1 MSAYKTVELDQ
12 SLGGEPVQH
21 REVQGHE
28 TVEFLSLWA
37 NGIQYMA
44 GGIETGFK
52 HVDRDSFQT
61 RLLHIKGRRNIRVMQ
76 VQLNPSAL
84 NSGDVF
90 ILDAGREL
98 FQWNGK
104 ESTNVEKQKA
114 LEVVR
119 KIRDE
124 ERSGKAN
131 ITVVEEG
138 TKEDAFWAAFGQ
150 ARPNRIKSSADGGED
165 DAVAKTG
172 LDSIFLYRVSNSTGK
187 MVATEIP
194 TKPFKKDMLDTND
207 AFILDTG
214 SAGIF
219 VWVGKKSNNDEK
231 LHSMKMAQ
239 DFIKSKG
246 YPDWTPITRV
256 AENGETPLFKQ
267 NFFQWPERD
276 ATGLGGI
283 GVAGKKKQ
291 FLKKQFSAASLATR
305 GRRESQALVDDG
317 KGTIEIWRIEN
328 FKKEPVPKEQYGHF
342 YGGDSYII
350 LYTYFKND
358 KKMFIIYF
366 WQGLKSSQDEKGAS
380 ALLTV
385 ALDDEMKARPDG
397 GDPTQVRVVQNK
409 EPDHFNLL
417 FKGKMVGHE
426 GGHASG
432 FKNVHDVDRYD
443 TDGTRLFQVKGTN
456 EFNTRAIQ
464 VPERA
469 ASLNSGDVFILETPS
484 KVWLWCGKSCSGD
497 EREAAKNISKS
508 VASREYTMIQEGAE
522 PADFWEALG
531 GKTAYAEVKEAAGQ
545 ESKEPRLFQCT
556 NAVGE
561 SELGLALFRYNVLM
575 LWRRILQGGGDLRLR
590 PGGPDRRRRDAA
602 RHVQRDLHL
611 GGQGRQC
618 RGEEECDADCH

>member
-76 VQLNPSAL
+76 VQLNPSSL

-366 WQGLKSSQDEKGAS
+366 WQGLTSSQ
-380 ALLTV
+380 V
-385 ALDDEMKARPDG
+385 P
-397 GDPTQVRVVQNK
+397 
-409 EPDHFNLL
+409 L
-417 FKGKMVGHE
+417 FLP
-426 GGHASG
+426 
-432 FKNVHDVDRYD
+432 
-443 TDGTRLFQVKGTN
+443 LFL
-456 EFNTRAIQ
+456 
-464 VPERA
+464 
-469 ASLNSGDVFILETPS
+469 SLYVYVSI
-484 KVWLWCGKSCSGD
+484 
-497 EREAAKNISKS
+497 
-508 VASREYTMIQEGAE
+508 
-522 PADFWEALG
+522 
-531 GKTAYAEVKEAAGQ
+531 
-545 ESKEPRLFQCT
+545 
-556 NAVGE
+556 
-561 SELGLALFRYNVLM
+561 
-575 LWRRILQGGGDLRLR
+575 
-590 PGGPDRRRRDAA
+590 
-602 RHVQRDLHL
+602 
-611 GGQGRQC
+611 
-618 RGEEECDADCH
+618 